1 MQHWFDNVILDNWIK
16 SIFHVKIK
24 LDAIVAP
31 SAEEWKQRTWN
42 NFIFLFTDLWIVI
55 LLISYWYFNIL
66 INSGTSVQSP

>member
-31 SAEEWKQRTWN
+31 QQPRNGNKFYFSLYGSMDRY
-42 NFIFLFTDLWIVI
+42 LTDI
-55 LLISYWYFNIL
+55 LLVF
-66 INSGTSVQSP
+66 